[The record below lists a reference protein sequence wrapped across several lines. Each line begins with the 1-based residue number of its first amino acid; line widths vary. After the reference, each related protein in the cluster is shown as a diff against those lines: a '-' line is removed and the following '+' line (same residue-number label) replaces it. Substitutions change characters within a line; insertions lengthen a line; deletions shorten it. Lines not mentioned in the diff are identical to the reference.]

1 MAHARRQSSGSREH
15 CQDTR
20 HPISIVQEFDDVV
33 GDARTTKFPRRD
45 IGALAARIRAIN
57 RLFSTRGINPVTRTP
72 EKNRPIRVS
81 AKNEII
87 GGAARA
93 RRRGRAKG
101 V

>member
-20 HPISIVQEFDDVV
+20 HPISIVFEFISLTRNSMMTSETPAPHRRTCGAHTRNKSSLLNGRHQPSDEN
-33 GDARTTKFPRRD
+33 AR
-45 IGALAARIRAIN
+45 
-57 RLFSTRGINPVTRTP
+57 
-72 EKNRPIRVS
+72 KNRPIRVS